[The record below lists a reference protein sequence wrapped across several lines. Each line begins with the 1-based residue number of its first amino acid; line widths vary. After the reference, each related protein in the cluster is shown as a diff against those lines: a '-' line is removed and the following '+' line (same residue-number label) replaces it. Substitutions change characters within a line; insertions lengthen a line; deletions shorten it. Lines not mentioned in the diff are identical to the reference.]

1 MTIVRLRPLAF
12 DSGCV
17 VVAATLLGGA
27 PADAGV
33 ELVSS
38 NATGVKQNQDC
49 LGRPRVSD
57 DGRFVLF
64 SSTADNLG
72 YDPIGAQIYV
82 KDTSTGSVELIS
94 RTAGGTTSWGTSYA
108 GDITPDG
115 RFVVFHSSAD
125 DLAAAGS
132 PAFYDVYRFDRQT
145 GTMLRIS
152 LGSLA
157 DGFGSTAATLSHD
170 GNKVLFLSTASDLV
184 PGDTN
189 GVADVFLHDVT
200 AGVTTRVNV
209 SSAGAEDTAACGSA
223 SFSADGRF
231 VVFECW
237 SSWVPQDQNPS
248 RDVYLKDLQTGALS
262 VVNVNPAG
270 LATAVAGYPLISADG
285 QSVAFQSS
293 ASDLVFPDINGF
305 ADVFVR
311 RLATGTTLRV
321 SSSSLPMIWGANAA
335 SIPDAISSDGRYV
348 AFQTTATNLSLAD
361 LNPFSH
367 SQVDLFVRD
376 TLGQRTAPISVKP
389 DGSTPTGYSALA
401 SFSSDGLAI
410 VFASNSSQLIAGDT
424 TFESSDVF
432 LTRDVGFFEAGGA
445 LAGSAGKP
453 RLRGIGSLHPG
464 SMNTL
469 TLSQAAS
476 GAAALLL
483 YGGSYNQTTIH
494 GGTLLLGPTPFFTFP
509 LVTDGLGGFTVPFS
523 MPVQP
528 VAAGAVTLQVLI
540 ADGGAPQ
547 NVAFSNGIF
556 AFVP

>member
-1 MTIVRLRPLAF
+1 MTIMNSTRRIRNWSRAVSF
-12 DSGCV
+12 V
-17 VVAATLLGGA
+17 TLLCGA
-27 PADAGV
+27 SAAAGI

-38 NATGVKQNQDC
+38 NASGVKQNDSC

-64 SSTADNLG
+64 SSAASNLG
-72 YDPIGAQIYV
+72 YDPVGAQIYV
-82 KDTSTGSVELIS
+82 KDTSTGSIELIS
-94 RTAGGTTSWGTSYA
+94 RTASGTTSWGMSYV

-115 RFVVFHSSAD
+115 RYVVFHSQAD

-145 GTMLRIS
+145 GTMIRIS
-152 LGSLA
+152 LGNSA
-157 DGFGSTAATLSHD
+157 DGVGSTTAMLSHD
-170 GNKVLFLSTASDLV
+170 GTKVLFLSTANDLV
-184 PGDTN
+184 PSDTN
-189 GVADVFLHDVT
+189 GVADVFLHDVGT
-200 AGVTTRVNV
+200 GTTTRVNV
-209 SSAGAEDTAACGSA
+209 SGTGAEDTTACGSA

-231 VVFECW
+231 VAFECW
-237 SSWVPQDQNPS
+237 SPWLPQDQNPS
-248 RDVYLKDLQTGALS
+248 RDVYVKDLQTGALS
-262 VVNVNPAG
+262 IVNVNPSG
-270 LATAVAGYPLISADG
+270 LATAPAGYALISADG

-335 SIPDAISSDGRYV
+335 SIPEAISPDGRFV

-389 DGSTPTGYSALA
+389 DGSTPTGYSGLA
-401 SFSSDGLAI
+401 SFSPDGRAI
-410 VFASNSSQLIAGDT
+410 VFASNSSQLASGDT
-424 TFESSDVF
+424 SFESSDVF

-453 RLRGIGSLHPG
+453 RLMGFGSLAPG
-464 SMNTL
+464 SVNTL
-469 TLSQAAS
+469 SLSQASS

-494 GGTLLLGPTPFFTFP
+494 GGTLLLGPTPFFSFP
-509 LVTDGLGGFTVPFS
+509 LVIDGLGGFTVPFS
-523 MPVQP
+523 MPVHP